1 MIEALFT
8 ALVAAPYVV
17 AALLGLALPAL
28 WLLVHRH
35 FGVGLCV
42 VLVTSVLEVAHM
54 GQPFLRVGLTL
65 YVPDIPIVMVASA
78 AALRWLCS
86 PDMPRRDPVWLVV
99 VVVFMVGFALG
110 LARYGTS
117 AGVQARPL
125 FYALAT
131 ASYAMS
137 FAPQPAQ
144 LRQLMLGLRLVA
156 LALVA
161 MVSYRWLVVY
171 WPLRDLLPP
180 GGTYN
185 VDGAIR
191 VIGANWTLSLAI
203 SFVAISFFARSHGGA
218 GFARVLALPFL
229 AYTLLLQH
237 RSVWLALIAGVLMAL
252 LVARAQRVP
261 FWQQAAL
268 LVATAAT
275 AVAPLLFSQSLSSQ
289 LERSA
294 GTALAGQ
301 GTVDARFGNWQATL
315 EQWWGDG
322 PRARLLGRESGAD
335 TVREIQTE
343 RGRQKIAFGAHN
355 NYVDSL
361 TRLGLLGFGAL
372 LLFYGRL
379 VRGLVRALRRRDE
392 HSTDAALLLVL
403 VTMQFVFYVAYQA
416 DYVGYLIMGL
426 AAAWVAGTQRHT
438 EAAATRPMRM
448 PHRRPAQALVRS

>member
-8 ALVAAPYVV
+8 ALAAAPFVV
-17 AALLGLALPAL
+17 AALLGLAVPAL
-28 WLLVHRH
+28 GLLVYRH
-35 FGVGLCV
+35 FAVGLGL
-42 VLVTSVLEVAHM
+42 VLATSVLEATHM

-65 YVPDIPIVMVASA
+65 YVPDIPIVMLALA

-99 VVVFMVGFALG
+99 VLVFLVGFALG

-144 LRQLMLGLRLVA
+144 LRQLTLGLRLAA
-156 LALVA
+156 LALMA
-161 MVSYRWLVVY
+161 LVSYRWLVVY
-171 WPLRDLLPP
+171 LPLRDWLPP
-180 GGTYN
+180 TGTYN

-191 VIGANWTLSLAI
+191 VVGANWTLLMAV
-203 SFVAISFFARSHGGA
+203 SFVLASFFARSHGGA
-218 GFARVLALPFL
+218 GFMRVLAIPFL

-252 LVARAQRVP
+252 LVVRTQRVP
-261 FWQQAAL
+261 LWQQASL
-268 LVATAAT
+268 LLATAAT
-275 AVAPLLFSQSLSSQ
+275 AVAPLLFSETLSTQ

-335 TVREIQTE
+335 TVREVQTE

-379 VRGLVRALRRRDE
+379 LWGLVRALRRRDG

-403 VTMQFVFYVAYQA
+403 VSMQFVFYVAYQA

-426 AAAWVAGTQRHT
+426 AATWVAGMAR
-438 EAAATRPMRM
+438 EPEVVATRPMRR
-448 PHRRPAQALVRS
+448 PNRRPAPTLVRS